1 MYDVMICEMIITVKL
16 VNAFITS
23 YCFVCVCVCY
33 MLKTLKICSL

>member
-23 YCFVCVCVCY
+23 YCFVCVCVLY
-33 MLKTLKICSL
+33 AENS